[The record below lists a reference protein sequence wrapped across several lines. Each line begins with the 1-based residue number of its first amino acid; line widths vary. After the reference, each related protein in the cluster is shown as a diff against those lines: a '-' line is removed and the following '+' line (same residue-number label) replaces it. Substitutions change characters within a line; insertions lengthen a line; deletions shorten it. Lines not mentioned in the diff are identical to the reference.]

1 MAREDVKKQIAIAV
15 ALFSIVSVILV
26 LIGGVSYFSIKGT
39 QEKEAQKY
47 MKEIVSQYK
56 NIIRAQIDGDIQT
69 LDAVAAITGQDGA
82 VDLDTVL
89 SYLEEECS
97 HNDFIHMGFVYP
109 DRKGYFIDT
118 DGNRHDGVDIS
129 DEDFI
134 SRTLSGRS
142 AVSGIMK
149 DKMSDNTVVCY
160 GVPVIHDGNVMGAV
174 TATRTTSNLSEII
187 SQDIFDGIAYV
198 HIIDREGNFVL
209 RSGHAVINKQMD
221 NIFEDGDITDEV
233 RSSILA
239 DIGTGGDSFAVFH
252 YQGNAYWVTF
262 IPVGVNGW
270 QIFCLVPQTFLN
282 HNFDTVFLVFACVM
296 ACIFLL
302 FAVLFL
308 YIYTLLKREHESL
321 RLFAYKDSL
330 TGADNR
336 NRFVSELPGLL
347 KETADRAV
355 VLMNI
360 SGFKF
365 VNEFF
370 GFEKGNLFL
379 LHIARVLRGSI
390 REGERYYRD
399 NADRFGM
406 LVYYQDREE
415 LTDRIKKIQK
425 DINEYTVSPNQDYRI
440 NCNFGV
446 YLIQAPG
453 PDRQAPLSP
462 DTVIN
467 GALLA
472 LNSVNGNTANP
483 IAFYD
488 EEMHEKARR
497 KIEIASQMQ
506 AALANGEFHMYLQ
519 PKYFLEDGSLHSAE
533 ALVRWCSDGEII
545 HYPDEFIPIFEENG
559 FITELDMYMLEEA
572 CRRVSHWTELG
583 YKVRPISVNQS
594 RIFFYDEEFLDKFRQ
609 IVDRYSIDPDM
620 IILEVTES
628 VAMSNLARVKMV
640 ISKLH
645 NMGFSIS
652 MDDFGSGYSSLNTL
666 KDLDIA
672 ELKLDKEF
680 LSEQSTSPRGQVVIE
695 SIIHLAK
702 ALSITT
708 VAEGIENE
716 VQLRFLQSVSC
727 DIGQGYYFAKPMPAD
742 EFEERILGPRRP
754 DDPPLGHDHRRP
766 EHGSPDLPL

>member
-336 NRFVSELPGLL
+336 NRFLL

-453 PDRQAPLSP
+453 PDRQAPLSH

-742 EFEERILGPRRP
+742 EFEERILG
-754 DDPPLGHDHRRP
+754 HV
-766 EHGSPDLPL
+766 